1 MYYMIYINFN
11 KLLIDE
17 KEIMISTGM
26 QVASLAGSGGAD
38 YYQRKGE
45 QYIYKSSSSH
55 WLELKSYI
63 QKIRDYIDSK

>member
-17 KEIMISTGM
+17 KEIMISTGI

-45 QYIYKSSSSH
+45 QYIYK
-55 WLELKSYI
+55 K
-63 QKIRDYIDSK
+63 